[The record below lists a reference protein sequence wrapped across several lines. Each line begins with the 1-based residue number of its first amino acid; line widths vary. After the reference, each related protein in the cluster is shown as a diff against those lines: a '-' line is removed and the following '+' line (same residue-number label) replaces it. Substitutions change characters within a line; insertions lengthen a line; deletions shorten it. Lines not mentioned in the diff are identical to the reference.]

1 MGYAIMRTA
10 KLKGAGS
17 IGGSIAHAYRERET
31 PNADLDRTPD
41 NEVLVQYDPETC
53 RQDIEKGRTRS
64 DNVEVI
70 EVVLTTSPEWMEQAT
85 PEQKAEWKE
94 KSMEW
99 LKEEFGE
106 ENIQSAVLHK
116 DETTDHISAHVTP
129 IDENG
134 KLNAKK
140 WLGGKQKCQEIQ
152 DRYAEKVKDLG
163 LERGERGSKARHQ
176 EVSKYYARVEKA
188 VTLEPER
195 EHLRVPKVPEAKG
208 FTGLYNADEVKRHGE
223 NCGRAVRDQMRERE
237 QSLVAKIVE
246 LEKDKVAN
254 RGNIIKNT
262 TLEKEIKRLQV
273 MAEKWTRVQKL
284 HTFNPNIGQE
294 IKKGATMEREHEER
308 EWLKK
313 PARERLADVD
323 KRILQEKDPTKM
335 RDLTSKRL
343 AASEDLARERQAKIR
358 EQLTKSK
365 SHDRGGMGR

>member
-176 EVSKYYARVEKA
+176 EVSKYYGRVEKA
-188 VTLEPER
+188 AAIEPEK
-195 EHLRVPKVPEAKG
+195 ENLRVPKVPESKG
-208 FTGLYNADEVKRHGE
+208 WTGLYDADEMKRHGE

-237 QSLVAKIVE
+237 RSLVSKVAE
-246 LEKDKVAN
+246 LEADKAAN
-254 RGNIIKNT
+254 RGNIEKNEKLT
-262 TLEKEIKRLQV
+262 DLLAKQKPYVEFAREVSELNKLNPDIGKEITLGRSMKRQEWQRELKG
-273 MAEKWTRVQKL
+273 MSLDDIDNRLKTEK
-284 HTFNPNIGQE
+284 N
-294 IKKGATMEREHEER
+294 KGIRQDLVKQRSTMTDQFKQQQRELR
-308 EWLKK
+308 
-313 PARERLADVD
+313 
-323 KRILQEKDPTKM
+323 
-335 RDLTSKRL
+335 
-343 AASEDLARERQAKIR
+343 
-358 EQLTKSK
+358 KSK
-365 SHDRGGMGR
+365 SHERGGMER